1 MPAVESENG
10 GRVGIK
16 LHELPEVCLASQAKA
31 AVLEC
36 RCTSCVLWI
45 VRFWCA
51 CVMLC
56 WRHQSPSAF
65 NMRA

>member
-31 AVLEC
+31 AVFHGVPVYFMCAVDRALLVC
-36 RCTSCVLWI
+36 LCDVVL
-45 VRFWCA
+45 A
-51 CVMLC
+51 
-56 WRHQSPSAF
+56 P
-65 NMRA
+65 